1 MVQDRASR
9 HSARRCGRR
18 EAYGARRVLGL
29 LALLCQSLPVL
40 AAPVCGPVNPLAE
53 ARLAL
58 PAPLPADAPA
68 LASAQRGEFDRSGAG
83 LLAGDV
89 LLQQQ
94 ALALR
99 ADTLRFSADQRL
111 DLNGD
116 VQLFSSIADVAASSG
131 WFRLPERRGLFEQAE
146 FFLPDSGGRGE
157 AATVELQGESRGVL
171 REVYF
176 TTCEAEDTD
185 WRLRADQI
193 DLDFDSGRGLAR
205 NAQLRFQGVPLFYTP
220 LFSFPITNQRL
231 SGFLAPRIGQ
241 SDTAGFDLAVPYYWN
256 IAPNQDATITP
267 RYLGRRGEQVQGE
280 YRLLTG
286 NSESALYGE
295 LLPTDAVTGTRRS
308 LLNVRNRTLLTPHW
322 RGEIDATTVSDDRY
336 LNDLG
341 TELAITSSRYLD
353 RRAEL
358 DLLSSDWAVTLRA
371 QDFQVLNNF
380 RYPDVEAF
388 ARLPQIR
395 AGSRRPRPVL
405 GPVHMDGY
413 AEAVRFGLG
422 GSSAGQ
428 RADSEIGLSMP
439 LARPWGYV
447 QPRLAWR
454 HTGYYDLSTS
464 LTGSEGSPDRSLP
477 YASVDSALR
486 FERDTRLGGGLVQ
499 TLEPRLYALYV
510 PDRSQ
515 EELPLFDT
523 RLAEFDFLRLFT
535 PNRYTGTDRFSAA
548 QQVSVGLASRLLSPL
563 NGEERLAMQVGQSFY
578 LDRPEP
584 LMLDEDPLERN
595 YSDVLGELRGNL
607 SRTLQARLELK
618 WDPED
623 SEFGRQIVGLRY
635 APGPGRLLNVAY
647 RQRDDTF
654 DDIEQLDLV
663 GAWPIGARWMAVGR
677 WFYSVAEGRNL
688 ETLAGVEYQ
697 SCCWSAQLAARRFIR
712 DLDDDANL
720 GVFFQLELK
729 GFAALGEDVEQLLQS
744 ILVPYED

>member
-1 MVQDRASR
+1 MSL
-9 HSARRCGRR
+9 
-18 EAYGARRVLGL
+18 LGL
-29 LALLCQSLPVL
+29 SLPAL
-40 AAPVCGPVNPLAE
+40 AAPVCGPVNPLAG

-58 PAPLPADAPA
+58 PPPLAADAPA
-68 LASAQRGEFDRSGAG
+68 VASAERAEFDRSGAG
-83 LLAGDV
+83 QLVGEV

-99 ADTLRFSADQRL
+99 ANTLRFSADRRL
-111 DLNGD
+111 DLAGE
-116 VQLFSSIADVAASSG
+116 VQLFSPIADVAASRG
-131 WFRLPERRGLFEQAE
+131 WFRLPERRGLFEQTE

-157 AATVELQGESRGVL
+157 AAVVELQGESRGVL

-176 TTCEAEDTD
+176 TTCEDEDTD
-185 WRLRADQI
+185 WRLRADRI
-193 DLDFDSGRGLAR
+193 DLNFDSGRGLAR
-205 NAQLRFQGVPLFYTP
+205 NAQLRFQGVPLLYTP
-220 LFSFPITNQRL
+220 LFSFPISNERL

-241 SDTAGFDLAVPYYWN
+241 SDTAGLDLAVPYYWN

-267 RYLGRRGEQVQGE
+267 RYLSRRGEQLQGE
-280 YRLLTG
+280 YRLLTAD
-286 NSESALYGE
+286 SESVLYGE
-295 LLPTDAVTGTRRS
+295 LLPTDEVTGTERS
-308 LLNVRNRTLLTPHW
+308 LLSLRNRTLLTPRW
-322 RGEIDATTVSDDRY
+322 RAQLDATTVSDDRY

-395 AGSRRPRPVL
+395 AGSRRARPLL
-405 GPVHMDGY
+405 GPVHVDGY
-413 AEAVRFGLG
+413 AEAVRFGLS

-428 RADSEIGLSMP
+428 RSDGEIGLSTP
-439 LARPWGYV
+439 LVRPWGYL

-454 HTGYYDLSTS
+454 HTGYYDLSSS
-464 LTGSEGSPDRSLP
+464 LTGSEGSPSRSLP

-515 EELPLFDT
+515 DELPLFDT

-535 PNRYTGTDRFSAA
+535 PNRYTGTDRFSPA
-548 QQVSVGLASRLLSPL
+548 QRVSVGVASRLLSPR
-563 NGEERLAMQVGQSFY
+563 NGEERLAAQVGQSFY
-578 LDRPEP
+578 LERPDP
-584 LMLDEDPLERN
+584 LTLDEAPLERD

-618 WDPED
+618 WDPQD
-623 SEFGRQIVGLRY
+623 AEFGRQIVGLRY
-635 APGPGRLLNVAY
+635 APGPGRLLNIAY
-647 RQRDDTF
+647 RQRDDTL
-654 DDIEQLDLV
+654 DDLEQLDLV
-663 GAWPIGARWMAVGR
+663 GAWPIGARWVAVGR
-677 WFYSVAEGRNL
+677 WFHSLAEDRNL

-712 DLDDDANL
+712 DVDDDANL